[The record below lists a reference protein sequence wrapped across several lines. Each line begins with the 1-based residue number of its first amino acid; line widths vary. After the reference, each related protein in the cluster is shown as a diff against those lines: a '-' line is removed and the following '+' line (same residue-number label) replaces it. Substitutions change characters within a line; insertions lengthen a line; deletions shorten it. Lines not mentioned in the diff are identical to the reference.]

1 MTRFTAHLQRFSG
14 DPCWLSTVENLYR
27 QRLAGWLA
35 EHGYACSLDSDL
47 FTVDDSA
54 WTVLALWQPV
64 PELLLVVE

>member
-1 MTRFTAHLQRFSG
+1 MIRFTAQLQRFQG

-27 QRLAGWLA
+27 QRLAGWLD
-35 EHGYACSLDSDL
+35 EHGYACILDSDQ

-64 PELLLVVE
+64 PELELVRE